1 MFFWVNKTVCTR
13 SGYYYDPLL
22 THKLSLPLLE
32 GKGTATYPP
41 YPSTRLQ
48 SIYGSHTMKTI
59 TVLIC
64 ALLPFRTYVCL
75 AYDEWGQDDT
85 LVEDTE
91 TFVGGQLVLSTQNIN
106 GSSAIVLTAQ
116 VIPINGQRTKKTAN
130 ENDEGSGF
138 SSSTPTPMFV
148 SSSTQTTTATTAR
161 TTTTTTTTTTTL
173 ASPTSQPGHDQTR
186 GSDELITK
194 TTAPPSVSSPDDKS
208 DKTATSDPTGW
219 TTKDVLRK

>member
-1 MFFWVNKTVCTR
+1 
-13 SGYYYDPLL
+13 
-22 THKLSLPLLE
+22 
-32 GKGTATYPP
+32 
-41 YPSTRLQ
+41 
-48 SIYGSHTMKTI
+48 MKTI

-64 ALLPFRTYVCL
+64 ALLPFRTSVCL

-116 VIPINGQRTKKTAN
+116 VIPKTGLQNGQRTKKTVN
-130 ENDEGSGF
+130 ENDEGSEI

-148 SSSTQTTTATTAR
+148 PSSTQTTTATTTR
-161 TTTTTTTTTTTL
+161 TTTTTTS

-186 GSDELITK
+186 GSDELVTK
-194 TTAPPSVSSPDDKS
+194 TTAPPSVSSMGNTPDDKS
-208 DKTATSDPTGW
+208 DKAATSDPTGW